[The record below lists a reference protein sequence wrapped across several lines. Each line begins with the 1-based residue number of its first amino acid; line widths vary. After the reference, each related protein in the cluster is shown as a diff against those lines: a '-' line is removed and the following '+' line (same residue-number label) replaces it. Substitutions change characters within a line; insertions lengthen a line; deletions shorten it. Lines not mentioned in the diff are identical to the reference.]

1 MAREVFYKYNPN
13 TLSYERIYPSVG
25 ARIFS
30 VCKYLLL
37 SILIGIGFF
46 LIFYHFF
53 ESPREKKL
61 REDNEQM
68 ATQYRILSHRL
79 DEALEVMSDVQQRD
93 NNLYRIIMQANPID
107 SKARNAGIDNDS
119 HYKELQNLANADLIV
134 SSTKKL
140 DLLRRQL
147 YVQST
152 SFNEVMEMVKQ
163 NEDRISC
170 MPAIQPI
177 SNKDLKRTASGYG
190 WRIDPIYHTR
200 KFHAGMDFAAN
211 TGTPVYSTA
220 NGTVIFTGWKQGYGN
235 TVIVDHGYNY
245 RTLYG
250 HLSKI
255 DTKRGKKVVRG
266 EVIAEVGSTGK
277 STGPHLHYEVIYK
290 GKHQNPINYYFF
302 DLSPE
307 DYDMMIQLAENNG
320 LVMD

>member
-1 MAREVFYKYNPN
+1 MARKVFYKYNPS
-13 TLSYERIYPSVG
+13 TLSYERIYPSLG
-25 ARIFS
+25 ARIWS
-30 VCKYLLL
+30 VCKYLLASL
-37 SILIGIGFF
+37 LFGAGIF
-46 LIFYHFF
+46 LLFYHFF

-61 REDNEQM
+61 RADNEQM

-93 NNLYRIIMQANPID
+93 DNLYRIVMQANPIG
-107 SKARNAGIDNDS
+107 SEARNAGIDNDS
-119 HYKELQNLANADLIV
+119 HYRELQSLPNADLII

-152 SFNEVMEMVKQ
+152 SFNEVMEMVKK
-163 NEDRISC
+163 NDDRISR

-200 KFHAGMDFAAN
+200 KFHAGMDFSAN

-220 NGTVIFTGWKQGYGN
+220 NGTVVFTGWKQGYGN
-235 TVIVDHGYNY
+235 TVIIDHGYNY

-255 DTKRGKKVVRG
+255 DTRKGKKVVRG
-266 EVIAEVGSTGK
+266 EVIAKVGSTGK

-307 DYDMMIQLAENNG
+307 DYDLMIQIAENSG

>member
-1 MAREVFYKYNPN
+1 MARKVFYKYNPN

-79 DEALEVMSDVQQRD
+79 DEALEGMSDVQQRD

-211 TGTPVYSTA
+211 TGTPVGQRNRDFHRLETRLWQHCHCRSR
-220 NGTVIFTGWKQGYGN
+220 V
-235 TVIVDHGYNY
+235 
-245 RTLYG
+245 
-250 HLSKI
+250 
-255 DTKRGKKVVRG
+255 
-266 EVIAEVGSTGK
+266 
-277 STGPHLHYEVIYK
+277 
-290 GKHQNPINYYFF
+290 
-302 DLSPE
+302 
-307 DYDMMIQLAENNG
+307 QL
-320 LVMD
+320 

>member
-1 MAREVFYKYNPN
+1 MARKIYQYNPN
-13 TLSYERIYPSVG
+13 TLTYERVYLSVG
-25 ARIFS
+25 AR
-30 VCKYLLL
+30 VWAVVRYLLFCVAL
-37 SILIGIGFF
+37 GAVFF
-46 LIFYHFF
+46 LLFDKFY

-68 ATQYRILSHRL
+68 NTQYRILSHRL
-79 DEALEVMSDVQQRD
+79 DEALEVMNDVQQRD
-93 NNLYRIIMQANPID
+93 DNLYRIIMQANPID
-107 SKARNAGIDNDS
+107 AETRNAGIANDS
-119 HYKELQNLANADLIV
+119 HYRELQNLGDAELIV

-147 YVQST
+147 YVQSN
-152 SFNEVMEMVKQ
+152 SFNEIMELARK
-163 NEDRISC
+163 NDDRINC
-170 MPAIQPI
+170 LPAIQPI

-211 TGTPVYSTA
+211 TGTQVYSTA
-220 NGTVIFTGWKQGYGN
+220 NGTVVFTGWKQGYGN
-235 TVIVDHGYNY
+235 TVIIDHGYNY

-255 DTKRGKKVVRG
+255 TTTRGKRVVRG
-266 EVIAEVGSTGK
+266 EVVAEVGSTGK
-277 STGPHLHYEVIYK
+277 STGPHLHYEVIYQ

-302 DLSPE
+302 DLTPE
-307 DYDMMIQLAENNG
+307 DYDLMIQLAENNG

>member
-1 MAREVFYKYNPN
+1 MARKIYYKYNPN
-13 TLSYERIYPSVG
+13 TLTYERVYLSIG
-25 ARIFS
+25 ARVWS
-30 VCKYLLL
+30 AVRYLFFCVLL
-37 SILIGIGFF
+37 GVVFF
-46 LIFYHFF
+46 LLFDKFY

-68 ATQYRILSHRL
+68 NTQYRILSHRL
-79 DEALEVMSDVQQRD
+79 DEALEVMNDVQQRD
-93 NNLYRIIMQANPID
+93 DNLYRIIMQANPID
-107 SKARNAGIDNDS
+107 AETRNAGIANDS
-119 HYKELQNLANADLIV
+119 HYRELQNLGDADLIV

-147 YVQST
+147 YVQSN
-152 SFNEVMEMVKQ
+152 SFNEIVELTRK
-163 NEDRISC
+163 NDDRINC
-170 MPAIQPI
+170 LPAIQPI

-211 TGTPVYSTA
+211 TGTQVYSTA
-220 NGTVIFTGWKQGYGN
+220 NGTVVFTGWKQGYGN
-235 TVIVDHGYNY
+235 TVIIDHGYNY

-255 DTKRGKKVVRG
+255 TTKRGKRVVRG
-266 EVIAEVGSTGK
+266 EVVAEVGSTGK
-277 STGPHLHYEVIYK
+277 STGPHLHYEVIYQ

-302 DLSPE
+302 DLTPE
-307 DYDMMIQLAENNG
+307 DYDLMIQLAENNG